1 AYAEAVQ
8 PKQNFHE
15 EPKPQQAYAEAAQ
28 PQQRY
33 YKESQSQPQQG
44 YYEKKQSQ
52 QVYYKEPQPR
62 QNYYNQPQAQQYYY
76 EGSPSHPNAAPGPQ
90 QNSQNGFYTESGAEY
105 TNAYYLPQ
113 SPGYQRRAKPF
124 VSAALKTCKI
134 IFFILILL
142 EFIGV
147 FLPLRSINID
157 MMKSISNETSLANMS
172 GFFVAVAFFL
182 LAILAVLVFFSE
194 YIGVAIGQII
204 QTLIIAFISILLA
217 LTSESEFRYSV
228 GISSNGIGF
237 YIMLLVPI
245 CMIILSIVTL
255 VQSLK
260 NRSNNRRR

>member
-1 AYAEAVQ
+1 
-8 PKQNFHE
+8 
-15 EPKPQQAYAEAAQ
+15 
-28 PQQRY
+28 
-33 YKESQSQPQQG
+33 
-44 YYEKKQSQ
+44 
-52 QVYYKEPQPR
+52 
-62 QNYYNQPQAQQYYY
+62 
-76 EGSPSHPNAAPGPQ
+76 
-90 QNSQNGFYTESGAEY
+90 
-105 TNAYYLPQ
+105 
-113 SPGYQRRAKPF
+113 
-124 VSAALKTCKI
+124 
-134 IFFILILL
+134 
-142 EFIGV
+142 
-147 FLPLRSINID
+147 
-157 MMKSISNETSLANMS
+157 MS